1 MAWYDMAWHGC
12 TAWHGM
18 VVPYNPGPATPGGVS
33 CSYSVSISSP
43 TFLPHLTTSKSYM
56 PTTTSYLIDRMAIP
70 TGATTQTAP
79 AEPLAIPVW
88 PNDGDLECFAVDK
101 YLFLF
106 RMGAASCYA
115 PLPHNTWDGAVIL
128 YFFAFYLGS
137 YSWLFLWLISK
148 PTLMMLLYFLHS
160 SQEFLV
166 IEVERPRGN
175 CQPGPLHILEH
186 KTTYL
191 K

>member
-1 MAWYDMAWHGC
+1 
-12 TAWHGM
+12 
-18 VVPYNPGPATPGGVS
+18 
-33 CSYSVSISSP
+33 
-43 TFLPHLTTSKSYM
+43 M
-56 PTTTSYLIDRMAIP
+56 PTNTSYLIDRMAIP

-101 YLFLF
+101 YLFF
-106 RMGAASCYA
+106 CSE
-115 PLPHNTWDGAVIL
+115 WVQQAVTPPCLTIRGMAQWFCT
-128 YFFAFYLGS
+128 FFAFYLGS

-148 PTLMMLLYFLHS
+148 PTLTMLLYFLHS

-191 K
+191 KLENKFSIRNCWIVLQETRITLHCMLMMQCI